1 MTLADALALGFRLTR
16 SRAGAGHWTVEKDG
30 LVLAAAPTQVR
41 AMGALVLL
49 SLAYELL
56 SNSVTLDRPTRLN
69 VC

>member
-16 SRAGAGHWTVEKDG
+16 SRKGSGHWTVERNG
-30 LVLAAAPTQVR
+30 YPLAAAPTQVR

-56 SNSVTLDRPTRLN
+56 AHPEPRRLTLH
-69 VC
+69 V